1 MSRSGYIP
9 ALRFHRLTHLYDGLL
24 ARTLKEEALKRSLII
39 QAAIEPGMRVLDLG
53 CGTATLSILIKQA
66 HPGVEVHGLD
76 ADRDV
81 LTLARSKAAA
91 AGMEIN
97 FALGYAQD
105 PPFEDETFD
114 RVLSSL
120 VFHHLAID
128 VKRQAL
134 TRAFKLLKPGGE
146 LHIADWGKP
155 KGFIQR
161 LAFLSVQFL
170 DGFKT
175 TGDSVKGILPR
186 LMAEAG
192 FQSVEV
198 TRSDS
203 TLFGT
208 LVMQRGLRQKFTQA
222 EM

>member
-1 MSRSGYIP
+1 
-9 ALRFHRLTHLYDGLL
+9 
-24 ARTLKEEALKRSLII
+24 
-39 QAAIEPGMRVLDLG
+39 
-53 CGTATLSILIKQA
+53 
-66 HPGVEVHGLD
+66 
-76 ADRDV
+76 
-81 LTLARSKAAA
+81 
-91 AGMEIN
+91 
-97 FALGYAQD
+97 
-105 PPFEDETFD
+105 
-114 RVLSSL
+114 
-120 VFHHLAID
+120 
-128 VKRQAL
+128 
-134 TRAFKLLKPGGE
+134 LKPGGE

-155 KGFIQR
+155 KGFLQR

-175 TGDSVKGILPR
+175 TGDSVKGILPT